1 MAFDFD
7 KLSAPISDDA
17 PCGPDLRDDP
27 AFRDI
32 EDAPGEFA
40 SQTAGDLRK
49 VVNRCVEFLEKTKDQ
64 MPAIVAVQASVRAGD
79 FAVANAGLQLIKSFG
94 ETYWEDFHPGPAE
107 EMAIGRVNELSAL
120 SRPAALILPLQRA
133 GIAKM
138 PAPSTVEFTAAM
150 LTQACETVLEW
161 TKADDTAIAAK
172 ITSGALSSVA
182 AKTTKATH
190 EGARVLRVIMR
201 SIVPEAAAA
210 DAAAEVAAG
219 SGGTVEGVDS
229 AQAASIA
236 LSLRT
241 QVANAAPPLQAMA
254 EMLYDIMAIY
264 DGHSVDSPS
273 FGPVI
278 AQLKSM
284 DAAFDAF
291 LSTFPDPNA
300 AVEVATDETV
310 PDDAVASAGPAA
322 APKPRVFTADTPRT
336 RVDVLA
342 AIDAIC
348 RYYAEN
354 EPTSPVPLMLKR
366 IHSWVNKDFMELI
379 REIAPNGADE
389 VTRLLAIK
397 SE

>member
-40 SQTAGDLRK
+40 SQTPTELRK

-64 MPAIVAVQASVRAGD
+64 MPAIIAVQASIRAGD
-79 FAVANAGLQLIKSFG
+79 FNVANAALQLIKSFG
-94 ETYWEDFHPGPAE
+94 EDYWEDFHPGPAE

-133 GIAKM
+133 GVAKM
-138 PAPSTVEFTAAM
+138 SAPSSVEFTAAM
-150 LTQACETVLEW
+150 LTQACATVLEW
-161 TKADDTAIAAK
+161 TSADDTAMAAK
-172 ITSGALSSVA
+172 IASGALSAVA
-182 AKTTKATH
+182 AKTTKSTH
-190 EGARVLRVIMR
+190 EGARLLRVVMR
-201 SIVPEAAAA
+201 AISRDASAA
-210 DAAAEVAAG
+210 DAAAEAAAG
-219 SGGTVEGVDS
+219 ITGAVEGVDS
-229 AQAASIA
+229 AQAATIA

-241 QVANAAPPLQAMA
+241 QAAAAAPPLKAMA
-254 EMLYDIMAIY
+254 DMLYDIMAIY

-284 DAAFDAF
+284 DTAIEDF

-300 AVEVATDETV
+300 VVEVVADQTTA
-310 PDDAVASAGPAA
+310 DDVVVSGGSAA
-322 APKPRVFTADTPRT
+322 APKPRAFSADTPRT
-336 RVDVLA
+336 RADVLA
-342 AIDAIC
+342 GIDAIC

-366 IHSWVNKDFMELI
+366 IYSWVNKDFMELI

>member
-27 AFRDI
+27 LFRDI

-64 MPAIVAVQASVRAGD
+64 MPAIVAVQASARAGD
-79 FAVANAGLQLIKSFG
+79 FGVANAALQLIKSFG
-94 ETYWEDFHPGPAE
+94 EDYWEDFHPGPAE

-133 GIAKM
+133 GIARM
-138 PAPSTVEFTAAM
+138 PAPSTVEFTSAM
-150 LTQACETVLEW
+150 LIQASETVLEW
-161 TKADDTAIAAK
+161 TSADDAAMAAK
-172 ITSGALSSVA
+172 ITSGAMSAVA
-182 AKTTKATH
+182 AKTAKSTH
-190 EGARVLRVIMR
+190 EGARLLRVIMR
-201 SIVPEAAAA
+201 SIAPAAAAA
-210 DAAAEVAAG
+210 DAAAEAAAG
-219 SGGTVEGVDS
+219 VSSTVEGVDG
-229 AQAASIA
+229 AQAVTIA
-236 LSLRT
+236 LALRA
-241 QVANAAPPLQAMA
+241 QIVAAAPPLRAMSD
-254 EMLYDIMAIY
+254 MLYDIMAIY

-273 FGPVI
+273 FGPVV

-284 DAAFDAF
+284 DAAIDGF
-291 LSTFPDPNA
+291 LSIFPDPNVV
-300 AVEVATDETV
+300 VEVAADETQGEG
-310 PDDAVASAGPAA
+310 ATIANGPAA
-322 APKPRVFTADTPRT
+322 AARPRAFSADMPRT
-336 RVDVLA
+336 RADVVA

-348 RYYAEN
+348 RYYVEN

-366 IHSWVNKDFMELI
+366 INSWVNKDFMELI

-389 VTRLLAIK
+389 VTHLLAIK